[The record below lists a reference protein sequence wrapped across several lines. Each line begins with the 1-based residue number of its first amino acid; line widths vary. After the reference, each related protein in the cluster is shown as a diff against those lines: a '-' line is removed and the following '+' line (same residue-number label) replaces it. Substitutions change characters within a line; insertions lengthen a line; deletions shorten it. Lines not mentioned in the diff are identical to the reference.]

1 MDFAPELI
9 AISKCFRKWRE
20 VREYVSSHMKSKL
33 RRGRSR
39 RAFVAAAKPARV
51 RERSALVFDF
61 PLCDS
66 SPVAPLAGA
75 WIETAVAEIAL
86 SLALKEDFDAG
97 QLNRPSEYPNRNGK
111 LSVTIQPPRGA
122 PQTWEAYFR
131 GSPRTAL
138 IELIE
143 TLNLP

>member
-1 MDFAPELI
+1 MSVPVGKKKNNSPVTKSVVAVNLSDSLI
-9 AISKCFRKWRE
+9 SR
-20 VREYVSSHMKSKL
+20 L
-33 RRGRSR
+33 RR
-39 RAFVAAAKPARV
+39 RANELDMSV
-51 RERSALVFDF
+51 S
-61 PLCDS
+61 
-66 SPVAPLAGA
+66 
-75 WIETAVAEIAL
+75 AVAEIAL

-111 LSVTIQPPRGA
+111 LSITIQPPRGA